1 MPSINQK
8 VLSRLIQLLINFLD
22 RRTSTFSINNRS
34 NAELVHYYYE
44 IIRNWNK
51 INFILKR
58 KLNFNKK
65 LIILNSYDTAKYLI
79 AIYRIVWEKENFL
92 KVGNELN
99 FTSDV
104 INLMMNLKFFSWE
117 KELSSKNDIEK
128 LSLQLAIPSFVINR
142 LLAVMTFDS
151 IRANI
156 RQMDYH
162 EEKTTLFFRINELDF
177 TKTQKDSKDLILTD
191 LKKQGIFIR
200 PDTHFT
206 NLLCVDK
213 IHKRD
218 ILLSRFFKESKLVI
232 QDKASYAVAHLLEPH
247 ANELILDMCAA
258 PGMKTSVIAQL
269 SQNKSKII
277 ANDFSKSRVDTMRNI
292 SNKLNVS
299 NTNLINSDGIKFPI
313 RNTNFFDKILLDAPC
328 TGSGTFSTNPELK
341 WRQNEGFLH
350 QNLTLQE
357 KLLKSAIKL
366 LKPSGILVYSTCS
379 LYPEEGEHQ
388 ILKVFDQLKPME
400 LPKWFS
406 PSYKIDHQPLPGT
419 GRLFPITHNTKGFF
433 IAKFKKKINSIVLD

>member
-1 MPSINQK
+1 MPNINQK
-8 VLSRLIQLLINFLD
+8 VFNSLIKLLINFLE

-79 AIYRIVWEKENFL
+79 AIYRIVWEKENVL

-99 FTSDV
+99 FTSDIISLV
-104 INLMMNLKFFSWE
+104 DKLKEFSWK
-117 KELSSKNDIEK
+117 KELSSKNEIEK

-142 LLAVMTFDS
+142 LLTVMTFDS

-162 EEKTTLFFRINELDF
+162 EAKTPFFFRINKLNF
-177 TKTQKDSKDLILTD
+177 TKTQKDSEDIVLTE
-191 LKKQGIFIR
+191 LKKQGIIIE
-200 PDTHFT
+200 PDSHFS
-206 NLLCVDK
+206 NLYCVDK

-218 ILLSRFFKESKLVI
+218 ILLSRLFKESKLVI
-232 QDKASYAVAHLLEPH
+232 QDKASYAVAYLLEPH
-247 ANELILDMCAA
+247 ANELILDVCAA
-258 PGMKTSVIAQL
+258 PGMKTSIIAQL
-269 SQNKSKII
+269 SQNESKII
-277 ANDFSKSRVDTMRNI
+277 ANDFSKARVYTMRNI
-292 SNKLNVS
+292 SNKLNVL

-313 RNTNFFDKILLDAPC
+313 RNTNLFDKILLDAPC

-341 WRQNEGFLH
+341 WRQNEGFLY
-350 QNLTLQE
+350 QNVTLQE
-357 KLLKSAIKL
+357 KLLKNAITL

-388 ILKVFDQLKPME
+388 VLKVFDQLKPME

-406 PSYKIDHQPLPGT
+406 PSYKVDHQHLPGT
-419 GRLFPITHNTKGFF
+419 GRLFPTIHHTKGFF
-433 IAKFKKKINSIVLD
+433 IAKFKKK